1 MKTFKPTDKSNFLPM
16 LKTEILL
23 RSLNRTPIWNIPKRD
38 FIMRK
43 LFGSIDGTAYTILQ
57 PFQVS
62 YGKNISIGKNFFAN
76 WNVCILDHAEVKI
89 GDGVLIAPNV
99 IITTVTHPK
108 DAQQRMVKVMDNSF
122 EPKKRGNIEL
132 IAPITIGDN
141 VWIASGSVICPG
153 VTIGENSI
161 IGANSVVTKD
171 IPPNVLACG
180 APCKVVRTITEK
192 DKIDYKEI

>member
-38 FIMRK
+38 FIMKK

-132 IAPITIGDN
+132 IAPINIGDN

>member
-16 LKTEILL
+16 LRTELLL
-23 RSLNRTPIWNIPKRD
+23 RSLNRTPLWNIPKRN
-38 FIMRK
+38 FLTKM
-43 LFGSIDGTAYTILQ
+43 LLGSIDGTAYALQ
-57 PFQVS
+57 PPSHVND
-62 YGKNISIGKNFFAN
+62 GKNIFVGKNFFAN
-76 WNVCILDHAEVKI
+76 WNVMILDHAKITI
-89 GDGVLIAPNV
+89 GDNVMLAPNV

-108 DAQQRMVKVMDNSF
+108 DAQQRIVKVMDNSF

-180 APCKVVRTITEK
+180 APCNVIREITEK
-192 DKIDYKEI
+192 DRLDLIY